1 MPTGP
6 DFAFAQ
12 IVVTEPFAPAALG
25 LPPPAEVRALWDH
38 CLPVT
43 TDDEVAAWLESLRI
57 DPRAVATLDLGRA
70 LPRELDAPAWARYGT
85 VSWQGSNYR
94 LLVPLY
100 SAFGQLTA
108 LYARSL
114 RPPIWTHGI
123 RSIPPVIGPAGHVMA
138 DASALAL
145 LTRSA
150 WPDDLSWHTV
160 IIAGGAADFLEWAS
174 AVAEAAPAVLG
185 IIPGSWTRELAARIP
200 AGSRVIVRAYAN
212 PIASRYAHRVQDALG
227 RRCEVIVKTAA

>member
-1 MPTGP
+1 LVANFEQERHVIHPLAP
-6 DFAFAQ
+6 H
-12 IVVTEPFAPAALG
+12 PFR
-25 LPPPAEVRALWDH
+25 LPPPSEVRGLWDR

-43 TDDEVAAWLESLRI
+43 SDDEVRAWLYSLQI
-57 DPRAVATLDLGRA
+57 DPFSVASLDLGRA
-70 LPRELDAPAWARYGT
+70 LPRTIDTPSWARYGSVT
-85 VSWQGSNYR
+85 WQSSNYR

-100 SAFGQLTA
+100 SAVGQMTA

-114 RPPIWTHGI
+114 RPPIWTHSI
-123 RSIPPVIGPAGHVMA
+123 RSIPPVVGPAGHVMA

-145 LTRSA
+145 LRGSGE
-150 WPDDLSWHTV
+150 WPEDSSWRTV
-160 IIAGGAADFLEWAS
+160 IVTGGAADFLEWAS
-174 AVAEAAPAVLG
+174 ATAESAPAVLG

-200 AGSRVIVRAYAN
+200 PGSRVIVRAHAN